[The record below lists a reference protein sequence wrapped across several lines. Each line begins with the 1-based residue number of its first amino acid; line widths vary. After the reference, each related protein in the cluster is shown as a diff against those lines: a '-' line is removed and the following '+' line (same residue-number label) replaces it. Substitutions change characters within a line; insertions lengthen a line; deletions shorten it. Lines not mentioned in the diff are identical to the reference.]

1 MNEEIVRL
9 DDLGR
14 GICYVDGK
22 ITFVPK
28 TVVGDI
34 VNIKIIK
41 EKSKYNEGNL
51 IEIVKPS
58 PKRLEALCPYFNV
71 CGGCDLQNIS
81 YEDSI
86 LYKKDKVI
94 NLFKRNGLVINPEI
108 IKSTNPYNYR
118 NKITLKVREGNIG
131 FYESKSHKIVEI
143 KECIIARK
151 CINDV
156 IPFIH
161 SWNLKN
167 GEVTIRC
174 NQNNEILIVVDTKDS
189 IDIDVNDIKGKVKLC
204 GIVINNN
211 IYYGDNFLFEIIN
224 GIVFKISYNSFF
236 QVNPEVASKLFQ
248 IVVENIDSDDTVLDL
263 YSGVGTISLQA
274 SKKAK
279 SVVGV
284 EIIANAVL
292 NSVYNANIN
301 KITNAKF
308 LLNDA
313 TLAIKNLNGEYNTI
327 VVDPPRAGLTKEVV
341 EAILTY
347 EPKRL
352 IYVSCDMHTLVRD
365 ILLLSDKYNIKKSY
379 VVDMFSNTY
388 HVENICILERKFF

>member
-108 IKSTNPYNYR
+108 IKSKNPYNYR

-174 NQNNEILIVVDTKDS
+174 NQNNEILIVIDTKDS

-211 IYYGDNFLFEIIN
+211 THYGDNFLFEIIN

-347 EPKRL
+347 EPERL

-388 HVENICILERKFF
+388 HVENICILERKF

>member
-14 GICYVDGK
+14 GICYVNGK
-22 ITFVPK
+22 ITFVSK

-41 EKSKYNEGNL
+41 EKSKYNEGVL
-51 IEIVKPS
+51 TSIVKPS
-58 PKRLEALCPYFNV
+58 PKRVEALCPYFNV

-86 LYKKDKVI
+86 LYKKEKVI
-94 NLFKRNGLVINPEI
+94 SLFKRNGLVITPEVIKNP
-108 IKSTNPYNYR
+108 SPYNYR
-118 NKITLKVREGNIG
+118 NKITLKVKDGVVG
-131 FYESKSHKIVEI
+131 FYESKSHSIVEI
-143 KECIIARK
+143 NECIIARK

-156 IPFIH
+156 IPFIN
-161 SWNLKN
+161 SWSIKN

-174 NQNNEILIVVDTKDS
+174 NQNNEILIVINTKDL
-189 IDIDVNDIKGKVKLC
+189 IDIDVNAIKEKVKLC
-204 GIVINNN
+204 GIVVNNTT
-211 IYYGDNFLFEIIN
+211 YYGDNFLFEIIN
-224 GIVFKISYNSFF
+224 GVIFKVSYNSFF

-248 IVVENIDSDDTVLDL
+248 IVVENINESDTVLDL

-274 SKKAK
+274 SKIAK

-292 NSVYNANIN
+292 NSVFNANLN

-313 TLAIKNLNGEYNTI
+313 TLAIKNLNGKYNTI

-341 EAILTY
+341 NAILKY

-365 ILLLSDKYNIKKSY
+365 ILLLKEKYNIKKSY

-388 HVENICILERKFF
+388 HVENICILEKEGS

>member
-118 NKITLKVREGNIG
+118 NKITLKVRDGNIG

-174 NQNNEILIVVDTKDS
+174 NQNNEILIVIDTKDS